1 MSNVIHAEDRFKIH
15 KEDDWVDVMKFVL
28 KNHVATKYPELIP
41 TIRKL
46 KDSDYENT
54 DR

>member
-1 MSNVIHAEDRFKIH
+1 MSNVIHAEDRFKIS

-28 KNHVATKYPELIP
+28 KNHVATKYPELMS
-41 TIRKL
+41 TIKKL
-46 KDSDYENT
+46 KDSDYEDT